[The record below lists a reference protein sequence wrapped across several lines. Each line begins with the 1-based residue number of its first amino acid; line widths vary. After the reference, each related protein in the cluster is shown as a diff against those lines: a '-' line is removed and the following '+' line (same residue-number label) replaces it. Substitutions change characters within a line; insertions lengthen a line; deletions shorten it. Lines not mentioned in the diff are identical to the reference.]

1 MPLRTKLL
9 YLLTFWSLPRLL
21 PRSSTIAHVEIYASA
36 IPGKT
41 KKKFELESCVTVV
54 NEVDCHGGMVLWRF
68 GVFASFTN

>member
-1 MPLRTKLL
+1 MLL
-9 YLLTFWSLPRLL
+9 INFLSLPRLL

-36 IPGKT
+36 ISGKT
-41 KKKFELESCVTVV
+41 KKKFELEFCVTVV